1 MITLTT
7 FTELFREA
15 KEDKKLVARPIN
27 QDLQKHIDS
36 LNKMFAE
43 NWSPLFDKDK
53 DYKLWSDY
61 ANHVYF
67 GNDFQYTLVVKNLLL
82 IGIKNVLFFIFNI

>member
-1 MITLTT
+1 MTT
-7 FTELFREA
+7 FTELLREA
-15 KEDKKLVARPIN
+15 KEGKKLVPRPIN

-53 DYKLWSDY
+53 DY
-61 ANHVYF
+61 
-67 GNDFQYTLVVKNLLL
+67 
-82 IGIKNVLFFIFNI
+82 